1 LDVVE
6 IPLAGAQER
15 RSNLVKLKHREEIMK
30 IPLLLALVALAVP
43 AIAQQQEDQK
53 QALARC
59 TKAFDDAFNAN
70 DAAAIAALFTKDAT
84 YVTDGSF
91 GGVGIIVGR
100 DAIQKYYTDLLKT
113 VQFSNHKGVADAAS
127 PHMISPTSYWSS
139 GSWTISWKTVDGSAS
154 GDAKGFWSS
163 MDTMEDGVYKDALQT
178 WNQTP
183 PPPPANK

>member
-1 LDVVE
+1 
-6 IPLAGAQER
+6 
-15 RSNLVKLKHREEIMK
+15 MK

-59 TKAFDDAFNAN
+59 SKAFDDAFNAN

-100 DAIQKYYTDLLKT
+100 DAIEKYYTDLLKI
-113 VQFSNHKGVADAAS
+113 VQFSNHKGLADAAS
-127 PHMISPTSYWSS
+127 PHMISPTSYWCS
-139 GSWTISWKTVDGSAS
+139 GSFTVSWKKVAGSTS
-154 GDAKGFWSS
+154 GEAKGFWSNIVA
-163 MDTMEDGVYKDALQT
+163 MEDGVYKDAVQT

-183 PPPPANK
+183 PPD